1 MNIVIRDQNIGTKKK
16 NNLYQIPNP
25 EVTNATLACPIKQIT
40 FMKWAN
46 WIKKTK
52 LGRFTMFAKKIIL
65 KIAIPSF

>member
-16 NNLYQIPNP
+16 NSLYQIPNQ
-25 EVTNATLACPIKQIT
+25 EATNATLACPIKQIA
-40 FMKWAN
+40 FMKWVN

-52 LGRFTMFAKKIIL
+52 LECFTMFVKKIIL